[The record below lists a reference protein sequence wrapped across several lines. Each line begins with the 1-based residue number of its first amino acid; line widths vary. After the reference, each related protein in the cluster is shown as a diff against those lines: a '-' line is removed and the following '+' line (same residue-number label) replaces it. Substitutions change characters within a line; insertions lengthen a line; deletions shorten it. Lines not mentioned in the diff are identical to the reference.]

1 MLMSDSK
8 IKNIMAFADKTIT
21 LNLSDKSF
29 RFFRK
34 PKDRNSNLKTK
45 HKPIKPFLQVF
56 FHAI

>member
-1 MLMSDSK
+1 MSESK

-21 LNLSDKSF
+21 LNLFDNYL

-45 HKPIKPFLQVF
+45 LKPLKPFYKVF
-56 FHAI
+56 FHAIR